1 MGWTGRPHRNWSG
14 TSDSNRDSLGP
25 RPSGLIR
32 FPSPR
37 NTKQQ
42 SVGLEPNERSSVRNH
57 AHDECTL
64 WGDRRES
71 NPRGQIH
78 SLPPKATRPR
88 PRLVPGARVE
98 RACPAFQTGALTAT
112 ASLANLVEEEG
123 IEPSF
128 AGCRPAVLPLNDS
141 PNLVAGWR
149 VERHSR
155 GL

>member
-37 NTKQQ
+37 NTKHQ
-42 SVGLEPNERSSVRNH
+42 SVGLEPNERSSVRKH

-78 SLPPKATRPR
+78 GLPPKPLGHAWCQEHESNVLV
-88 PRLVPGARVE
+88 RL
-98 RACPAFQTGALTAT
+98 
-112 ASLANLVEEEG
+112 
-123 IEPSF
+123 F
-128 AGCRPAVLPLNDS
+128 AAILKNE
-141 PNLVAGWR
+141 PNLWVR
-149 VERHSR
+149 KNEPNF
-155 GL
+155 